1 MIQASTL
8 KFLKELK
15 KNNTKEWFDDNRIA
29 YENAKDDFLAFTQ
42 ELIDGVVKFDNN
54 ILKANL
60 NAKNCVTR
68 LNRDVRFSKDK
79 SPYKTN
85 FFAMINQGGKKSNL
99 ACYYMQLQPGNSFTG
114 GGVYMPMP
122 PDLQKFRQEIDYNFK
137 EWKAIVENK
146 AFKKAYEKGIQ
157 SPETLSRPP
166 KGYYDTNPAIEYL
179 KMKGFFTMNPLT
191 DELLQS
197 KTAIKTILQNFETV
211 KPVVDFLNT
220 ALH

>member
-1 MIQASTL
+1 MIQAATL
-8 KFLKELK
+8 KFLKDLK
-15 KNNTKEWFDDNRIA
+15 KNNNKEWFDSKRKA

-42 ELIDGVVKFDNN
+42 QLINCVGKFDKN

-60 NAKNCVTR
+60 DPKKCITR

-99 ACYYMQLQPGNSFTG
+99 ACYYLQLQPGNTFTG

-137 EWKAIVENK
+137 EWKSIVENK
-146 AFKKAYEKGIQ
+146 SFKKVFTNGIQ
-157 SPETLSRPP
+157 SPDTLSRPP
-166 KGYYDTNPAIEYL
+166 KGFDETNPAIEYL
-179 KMKGFFTMNPLT
+179 KMKGFFTMNQLN

-197 KTAIKTILQNFETV
+197 KTCIKTILQNFETA
-211 KPVVDFLNT
+211 KPVINFLNK
-220 ALH
+220 AL

>member
-1 MIQASTL
+1 MIQAATL
-8 KFLKELK
+8 KFLKDLK
-15 KNNTKEWFDDNRIA
+15 KNNTKEWFDDNRKS
-29 YENAKDDFLAFTQ
+29 YENAKDDFLEFTQ
-42 ELIDGVVKFDNN
+42 QIISGVEKFDDN

-60 NAKNCVTR
+60 DTKKCISR

-99 ACYYMQLQPGNSFTG
+99 ACYYLQLQPGNSFNG

-137 EWKAIVENK
+137 EWKTVIENK
-146 AFKKAYEKGIQ
+146 TFKKVYEKGIQ

-166 KGYYDTNPAIEYL
+166 KGYEETNPAIEYL
-179 KMKGFFTMNPLT
+179 KMKGFFTMNQLT
-191 DELLQS
+191 DEVLQS
-197 KTAIKTILQNFETV
+197 KACIKTVLQNFQTA
-211 KPVVDFLNT
+211 KPVIDFLNR
-220 ALH
+220 AL